1 MNEDKN
7 RKENRR
13 GLKSICRMQGSAS
26 QSYFLWDA
34 QENKVARKLFYDLEN
49 REAEVVEDNA
59 EEIEAMY
66 FELAAKQ

>member
-1 MNEDKN
+1 
-7 RKENRR
+7 
-13 GLKSICRMQGSAS
+13 MQGSAS